1 MGKRKNNMKIF
12 GLFGLLSSAW
22 AGGVC
27 NFEDQR
33 GFAGCPS
40 TCQIIKEIEVVE
52 KLIRGHWSKVKS
64 NFDKSGDLNSSREIL
79 EQLLIRLQKIQKSS
93 MSEAEKFQAYTKA
106 YKDANVP
113 AIIQDQES
121 RTAKLEERRAN
132 LHSRY
137 IQDKTEFIQLT
148 SFCLL
153 NFAEYGEHI
162 CDVRNF
168 ADGLTL

>member
-1 MGKRKNNMKIF
+1 MKIF
-12 GLFGLLSSAW
+12 GLFGILSSAW

-27 NFEDQR
+27 NFEDAC

-40 TCQIIKEIEVVE
+40 TCEIYKEIQVVE
-52 KLIRGHWSKVKS
+52 NLIRGHWNKVKS
-64 NFDKSGDLNSSREIL
+64 NFEVNYDKSGDLNSSREIL

-113 AIIQDQES
+113 AIILDQEK

-137 IQDKTEFIQLT
+137 IHDKTEFIQLT

-153 NFAEYGEHI
+153 NFAEYGEHV

>member
-40 TCQIIKEIEVVE
+40 TCQIYKEIEVVE

-64 NFDKSGDLNSSREIL
+64 NFEVNLDRSGDLNSSREIL

-93 MSEAEKFQAYTKA
+93 MSEAQKFQAYTKA

-121 RTAKLEERRAN
+121 EPRNLRSAEPIFTLATFTTKLSSSSSRA
-132 LHSRY
+132 S
-137 IQDKTEFIQLT
+137 
-148 SFCLL
+148 
-153 NFAEYGEHI
+153 A
-162 CDVRNF
+162 
-168 ADGLTL
+168 